1 LRSLLVRALF
11 ITAFFLMDGYQ
22 MDDPL
27 AVYLHDH
34 LAGAASAIDLLESM
48 AKHHASDSL
57 GQFAAVLLVQVQ
69 QDRDTL
75 RNVARRIGH
84 SSSGLKDAAAWFAEK
99 VSRLKLN
106 HDSGDGLGT
115 FEALE
120 FLELGIFG
128 KLVMWRALNE
138 LATVDPRLQGMDFEQ
153 LAARAELQRSKVEE
167 RRLDVGRAVF
177 VPAA

>member
-1 LRSLLVRALF
+1 
-11 ITAFFLMDGYQ
+11 MDGYQ
-22 MDDPL
+22 DGGSSRCLFARPPGWSGVGHRSSRIDGETPRFGL
-27 AVYLHDH
+27 ARTI
-34 LAGAASAIDLLESM
+34 AAA
-48 AKHHASDSL
+48 
-57 GQFAAVLLVQVQ
+57 LLVQVR

-128 KLVMWRALNE
+128 KLVMWRALTE
-138 LATVDPRLQGMDFEQ
+138 LATVDPRLQGLDFEQ

-177 VPAA
+177 VPAT